1 MRSVSE
7 PGGLPDISVWD
18 NYNNRGILEKISFL
32 DLDTGKAILI
42 YANSYLEAGEFLL
55 NIGRVGQGKLML
67 DKAGQITPDMKGA
80 VEHVLR
86 RYNVVR

>member
-1 MRSVSE
+1 MSE
-7 PGGLPDISVWD
+7 PGELPDIAVWD

-55 NIGRVGQGKLML
+55 DTGRFSEGIMMLNKAEQISPEMKAAKQQVLMRH
-67 DKAGQITPDMKGA
+67 G
-80 VEHVLR
+80 
-86 RYNVVR
+86 NVR